1 MEETSNEESF
11 MAELDYKYVKNL
23 VLKVFSNH
31 NFIFM

>member
-23 VLKVFSNH
+23 VLKVFFKS
-31 NFIFM
+31 